1 MWNEARSTLE
11 RHFGHSRFRPAQG
24 AAIRTV
30 LSGRDALV
38 VMPTGGGKSLCYQLP
53 ALLLP
58 GLTLVVSPLIALM
71 TDQVTALEGR
81 GIAAAL
87 INSTL
92 TPTEIDG
99 RLARAVAGELK
110 LLYVA
115 PERFAS
121 AVFRRALAEMRVSL
135 VAVDEA
141 HCVCQWGHDFRPSYL
156 RLRDAW
162 SELGQPRLVA
172 LTATATPEVRR
183 DIVCE
188 LQLRNPRV
196 IVGGFD
202 RPNLRW
208 IVRREEKGS
217 EKGRRLIQMLS
228 DREGSAIVYASTR
241 KMVEMATEY
250 LRAAGVEAA
259 AYHGGMEP
267 ERRARVQESW
277 SGGRV
282 PVVVATN
289 AFGMG
294 IDKADVRT
302 VVHFQM
308 PGSLEAYYQEAGR
321 AGRDGGPA
329 ECVLL
334 HSYRDRFTHEF
345 FIRGSYPPRKV
356 ILSTYRALRDAF
368 RSEGGPVTPAR
379 FAERVAGMKSD
390 REVYSA
396 LRILSDAEAIEDTR
410 ARRDCVVRWIA
421 GPDQVQELVAEGNG
435 QDGRTGR
442 LTQQL
447 EERMGDG
454 PALAECANLW
464 PVLAGLARASAG
476 GERRLVRLSRREVAR
491 WAGGSFAAARRTL
504 DALQN
509 ARVLGWRDDGERSG
523 YQPVQP
529 DLTLG
534 ELPVDWERLA
544 SRRALELRKLRRM
557 ERYAYQGGCRRRYL
571 LRYFGEEFGRWR
583 CGGCDRC
590 A

>member
-11 RHFGHSRFRPAQG
+11 RHFGHRSFRPGQRE
-24 AAIRTV
+24 AIGSLLRGGDT
-30 LSGRDALV
+30 LV

-53 ALLLP
+53 ALLFP
-58 GLTLVVSPLIALM
+58 GITLVVSPLIALM
-71 TDQVTALEGR
+71 TDQVAALQGR

-92 TPTEIDG
+92 TPAEIDV

-121 AVFRRALAEMRVSL
+121 ALFRRALAEMRVSL

-156 RLRDAW
+156 RLREVW
-162 SELGQPRLVA
+162 PELGQPRLLA

-183 DIVCE
+183 DIVEE
-188 LQLRNPRV
+188 LRLRDPRI

-208 IVRREEKGS
+208 IVRREERQA
-217 EKGRRLIQMLS
+217 EKGRRLIRMLS
-228 DREGSAIVYASTR
+228 GREGSAIVYASTR
-241 KMVEMATEY
+241 KMVEAATEY
-250 LRAAGVEAA
+250 LRAAGVKSA

-267 ERRARVQESW
+267 AQRARVQEAW
-277 SGGRV
+277 TTGRV

-294 IDKADVRT
+294 IDKADVRR

-345 FIRGSYPPRKV
+345 FIRGSYPPRNV
-356 ILSTYRALRDAF
+356 ILSTYKALRDVY
-368 RSEGGPVTPAR
+368 RVEGGPVTPAR
-379 FAERVAGMKSD
+379 FADRVAGMKSD

-410 ARRDCVVRWIA
+410 ARRDCVVRWIVSP
-421 GPDQVQELVAEGNG
+421 GRVQELLTDG
-435 QDGRTGR
+435 DGRDPDISR
-442 LTQQL
+442 IS
-447 EERMGDG
+447 GDG
-454 PALAECANLW
+454 RGGGDGLFRGDTEQLRS
-464 PVLAGLARASAG
+464 VLAGLARASAG
-476 GERRLVRLSRREVAR
+476 GERRLLRVSRRQVAR
-491 WAGGSFAAARRTL
+491 WTGGSFVAARQTL
-504 DALQN
+504 DTLQELGL
-509 ARVLGWRDDGERSG
+509 LGWRDDGERSG
-523 YQPVQP
+523 YVPVQP
-529 DLTLG
+529 DLPIA
-534 ELPVDWERLA
+534 ELPVDWGRLA
-544 SRRALELRKLRRM
+544 SRRGLELSKLRRM

-571 LRYFGEEFGRWR
+571 LRYFGEDFGRWR